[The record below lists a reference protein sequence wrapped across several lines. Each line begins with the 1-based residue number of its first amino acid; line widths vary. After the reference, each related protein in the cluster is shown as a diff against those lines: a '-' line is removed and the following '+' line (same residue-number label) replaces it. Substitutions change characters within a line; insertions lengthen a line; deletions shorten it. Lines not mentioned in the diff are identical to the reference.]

1 MELAIITVKQVLEL
15 FVLIISG
22 IFLYKKN
29 IIREDGKKLLSD
41 ILIKFV
47 VPCMIINS
55 YMGKFNDEVLDNI
68 GKSFIYSIIL
78 CVLGIVISLA
88 VSFVVSDEHKGIF
101 RFACSF
107 SNASYMGFP
116 LIRALFGEEGIL
128 YASSYVTVFNI
139 LLWSVGYVFFADKMP
154 IKKLLKNLITCPP
167 IIAVVVGLIIYLFKI
182 PVTNIIADPIS
193 SVGAMTTP
201 ISMIVTGVAM
211 GEAGIVRLI
220 KQKHLLYG
228 LFIRLILIPMVS
240 LLVFY
245 IFNISGIVAT
255 VTLVLEACPC
265 AAITTMFAIQ
275 YGHDQK
281 YAAALVVISTI
292 CSIVTLPLYVYL
304 IGMI

>member
-41 ILIKFV
+41 ILIKFI

-78 CVLGIVISLA
+78 CVIGIVISLA

-107 SNASYMGFP
+107 SNAAYMGFP

>member
-107 SNASYMGFP
+107 SNAAYMGFP

-220 KQKHLLYG
+220 KQKYLLYG

>member
-107 SNASYMGFP
+107 SNAAYMGFP

-281 YAAALVVISTI
+281 YAAAHVVISTI

>member
-107 SNASYMGFP
+107 SNAAYMGFP

-167 IIAVVVGLIIYLFKI
+167 IIAVVVGLIIYLFK
-182 PVTNIIADPIS
+182 
-193 SVGAMTTP
+193 
-201 ISMIVTGVAM
+201 
-211 GEAGIVRLI
+211 
-220 KQKHLLYG
+220 
-228 LFIRLILIPMVS
+228 F
-240 LLVFY
+240 
-245 IFNISGIVAT
+245 
-255 VTLVLEACPC
+255 
-265 AAITTMFAIQ
+265 
-275 YGHDQK
+275 K
-281 YAAALVVISTI
+281 Y
-292 CSIVTLPLYVYL
+292 
-304 IGMI
+304 

>member
-107 SNASYMGFP
+107 SNAAYMGFP

>member
-88 VSFVVSDEHKGIF
+88 VSFMVSDEHKGIF

-107 SNASYMGFP
+107 SNAAYMGFP

>member
-29 IIREDGKKLLSD
+29 IIKEDGKKLLSD
-41 ILIKFV
+41 ILIKFI

-78 CVLGIVISLA
+78 CVMGIVIA
-88 VSFVVSDEHKGIF
+88 IVASFVVSDEHKGIF

-107 SNASYMGFP
+107 SNAAYMGFP

-139 LLWSVGYVFFADKMP
+139 LLWSVGYVFFSDKMP
-154 IKKLLKNLITCPP
+154 AKQLIKNLITCPP
-167 IIAVVVGLIIYLFKI
+167 IIAVVVGLIIYLFRI
-182 PVTNIIADPIS
+182 PVTDIIAEPLS
-193 SVGAMTTP
+193 SIGAMTTP

-211 GEAGIVRLI
+211 GETGIVKLI

-255 VTLVLEACPC
+255 VTLILEASPC

-275 YGHDQK
+275 YGRDQK
-281 YAAALVVISTI
+281 YGAALVVISTI

>member
-107 SNASYMGFP
+107 SNAAYMGFP

-201 ISMIVTGVAM
+201 MIVTGVAM